1 MKSTVKEKW
10 VAALRSGDYKKTKN
24 HLHTSEGFCCLGVL
38 TDLYLKENNL
48 EWDYLDSVDSGSP
61 GQVDIYSFESMEGS
75 LPESVM
81 NWAGI
86 TIYPSHEFN
95 NHQCLVVAE
104 MNDRGNSPANFD
116 EIADYIESYV

>member
-48 EWDYLDSVDSGSP
+48 EWEYLCDSP
-61 GQVDIYSFESMEGS
+61 EQVVIYSFDWMKGS

-81 NWAGI
+81 NWAEIGN
-86 TIYPSHEFN
+86 YPHSEVN
-95 NHQCLVVAE
+95 YYQCLVVAE
-104 MNDRGNSPANFD
+104 MNDDKNSSDNFN
-116 EIADYIESYV
+116 EIADYIENHVL